1 MIPLSVIDDL
11 RDTSL
16 PREIG
21 VGDRLINCVQ
31 VGTIPGLLDA
41 RAAATPDSPAYC
53 SLDPS
58 GAWRAITWAD
68 YYQRVRV
75 LARSLHRLGIATG
88 DRVLIL
94 AQTSQDWELAQ
105 MSILG
110 CGAVVVG
117 VDPRASEEHLCQI
130 VERVAPVGVI
140 VGDVS
145 LLSRLPQLAAANF
158 KCCVTFEPI
167 SKSAGNNVVTLV
179 DLLSTSDS
187 TEDDPWGSVE
197 GDDLA
202 TIIFTSG
209 TTGIPKGISYN
220 HSQVCLACSALAEA
234 FPEIGKGGRL
244 VCWLPLSNLFQR
256 MVNFFAIVQSAT
268 TYYVEDPRQIV
279 EQLQSIRPHML
290 IGVPR
295 FYEKLY
301 EGMAKRIDDS
311 GWLKPLLRLAVR
323 AGEAHALSIR
333 TGIRPKRLDQMLFHI
348 LDPLVLSRFR
358 KALGGNLRF
367 LISGSAPIP
376 VWLLERL
383 HGFGLLVL
391 EAYGTSENI
400 VPIAANRP
408 GAFRFGT
415 VGRVMPGN
423 EIRIDAEGE
432 LLVRGG
438 GVFNGYLDDADR
450 GMFTEDG
457 YLKTGDYAELTD
469 DGFIRLKGRRSEIF
483 KTSTGRR
490 ISPFGIEQRLLQ
502 ISWVDYAIA
511 VGSGR
516 KYVVALL
523 ALSMEA
529 LKEYAAG
536 TELSPDDRGTVLL
549 AQLGPALWEEV
560 ARAVADLPQYE
571 RPVGIA
577 LTINPFTVETGE
589 LTTNLKL
596 RRAHILDKYG
606 SCLDKLFNSLEN
618 GEERSRVIFCQ

>member
-11 RDTSL
+11 SGARL
-16 PREIG
+16 PRKVGIG
-21 VGDRLINCVQ
+21 DGPINRVN
-31 VGTIPGLLDA
+31 VNTIPRLLEA
-41 RAAATPDSPAYC
+41 RVAATPELPAYY
-53 SLDPS
+53 SLDSS
-58 GAWRAITWAD
+58 GVWQATTWGD

-75 LARSLHRLGIATG
+75 LARSLHRLGIARG
-88 DRVLIL
+88 DCVLIL
-94 AQTSQDWELAQ
+94 AQTSLDWELAQ

-110 CGAVVVG
+110 CGAAVVG

-130 VERVAPVGVI
+130 VERVAPAGAI
-140 VGDVS
+140 VGDVG
-145 LLSRLPQLAAANF
+145 LLSRLPQSTAANL
-158 KCCVTFEPI
+158 KCRVTFERI
-167 SKSAGNNVVTLV
+167 SGAAGNTVTLA
-179 DLLSTSDS
+179 DLISAPDS
-187 TEDDPWGSVE
+187 AEDDPWDSVE

-220 HSQVCLACSALAEA
+220 HSQVCLACNSLAEA
-234 FPEIGKGGRL
+234 FPEIGAGGRL

-256 MVNFFAIVQSAT
+256 MVNFFAIIQSAT
-268 TYYVEDPRQIV
+268 TYYVEDPRKIM
-279 EQLQSIRPHML
+279 ERLPSIRPHML

-301 EGMAKRIDDS
+301 EGMARRINHS

-323 AGEAHALSIR
+323 AGEANALSIR
-333 TGIRPKRLDQMLFHI
+333 TGIRPKHLDQMLFRL

-383 HGFGLLVL
+383 HGFGFLVL

-408 GAFRFGT
+408 SAFRFGT

-438 GVFNGYLDDADR
+438 GVFNGYVDDVDR
-450 GMFTEDG
+450 SMFTEDG
-457 YLKTGDYAELTD
+457 FLKTGDYAELTD
-469 DGFIRLKGRRSEIF
+469 DGFIRLKGRRSDIF

-502 ISWVDYAIA
+502 ISSVEYAIA

-523 ALSMEA
+523 AISLDA
-529 LKEYAAG
+529 LKAYAAG
-536 TELSPDDRGTVLL
+536 CEMLLGDTEAVLP
-549 AQLGPALWEEV
+549 AQLGPVLWEEV
-560 ARAVADLPQYE
+560 TCAVADLPPYE

-589 LTTNLKL
+589 LTSNLKL

-606 SCLDKLFNSLEN
+606 SCLDKLFESLESS
-618 GEERSRVIFCQ
+618 EEGSRVIICQ